1 LINTLE
7 ARLVELQLE
16 EKKLL
21 AKYTDQSRPVTNVRE
36 EIHIVSQKLAEQE
49 GKRYGRKS
57 TGLNPIYQNLQQTL
71 LQNEAEINAIKA
83 KAEIQQVHLAAY
95 QGQLDQLNQVEVE
108 LNQLQQQVD
117 VNRENYRLYL
127 TKFEESRISEAMDS
141 EKITNV
147 SVIEPA
153 HAPRKPV
160 SPKKML
166 NLILAIFLGAFGGLG
181 LAFFMEY
188 LDDKIEKIEDVE
200 DTLGLPVLASVP
212 IMKSKTN
219 DDLKQSS

>member
-1 LINTLE
+1 M
-7 ARLVELQLE
+7 
-16 EKKLL
+16 
-21 AKYTDQSRPVTNVRE
+21 D
-36 EIHIVSQKLAEQE
+36 
-49 GKRYGRKS
+49 
-57 TGLNPIYQNLQQTL
+57 
-71 LQNEAEINAIKA
+71 
-83 KAEIQQVHLAAY
+83 
-95 QGQLDQLNQVEVE
+95 
-108 LNQLQQQVD
+108 QLQQQVD
-117 VNRENYRLYL
+117 VNRQNYRLYL

-147 SVIEPA
+147 SVFEPA
-153 HAPRKPV
+153 RAPREPV

-212 IMKSKTN
+212 ILGAPDTDELSRNSGDEKFK
-219 DDLKQSS
+219 L